1 MLVTCGPPSILD
13 SAGRCRVHSASAW
26 HNNEGRG
33 CSNSTLEGLWRVSSH
48 FRTCTV
54 RPLSLCWRRHIR
66 VPGEFVQQPTPRL
79 QKLLNLPLTT
89 TAYYRRTWLSLS
101 KMVSLPAATL
111 FLSRLIQQLA
121 ATNQTHSKNKA
132 YPRNSPA
139 HLFTMVLV
147 CSFLKMV
154 ASGPDAHVINFSDR
168 FTLTDMAGAF
178 SSNLEDGIGLLS
190 EGHGQQELR
199 RRQAAGA
206 YTIPYQ
212 LQTGPTRYAPM
223 AKKPGSTIP
232 ADKSPTPQFPTSA
245 YEIATAYLSAPTIQT
260 TVSASLTYSVSSI
273 EITVCIA
280 RLDPL
285 GRHSSN

>member
-178 SSNLEDGIGLLS
+178 SSNLEMALVCLAKAMGNRNCVEGKLLELILSHTNCRPGLQDMRLW
-190 EGHGQQELR
+190 L
-199 RRQAAGA
+199 
-206 YTIPYQ
+206 
-212 LQTGPTRYAPM
+212 
-223 AKKPGSTIP
+223 
-232 ADKSPTPQFPTSA
+232 KS
-245 YEIATAYLSAPTIQT
+245 
-260 TVSASLTYSVSSI
+260 
-273 EITVCIA
+273 
-280 RLDPL
+280 L
-285 GRHSSN
+285 GRQFQRISRQLPNSRLAHTRLLLHTFLHLQFRLPCRLL